1 MNLACQWQPGIAITI
16 NHQESQCPQD
26 QLKQTAGKSKL
37 YPESSMP
44 PTYMDITWLL
54 IPLTALLLLVPSQ
67 DIPHT
72 LSAVTPYSLRIYTTM
87 LWGLNFMCT
96 SDEFFIISD
105 KFALLTQDEWFDSM
119 LYRWQ
124 IISSHVLPL
133 PDFNRSALPPL
144 GPLAQMVQLAF
155 PF

>member
-105 KFALLTQDEWFDSM
+105 KFALLTQESDLTACCTDD
-119 LYRWQ
+119 R
-124 IISSHVLPL
+124 SSHHMSYHYQTLIGL
-133 PDFNRSALPPL
+133 LFHLWAL
-144 GPLAQMVQLAF
+144 
-155 PF
+155 